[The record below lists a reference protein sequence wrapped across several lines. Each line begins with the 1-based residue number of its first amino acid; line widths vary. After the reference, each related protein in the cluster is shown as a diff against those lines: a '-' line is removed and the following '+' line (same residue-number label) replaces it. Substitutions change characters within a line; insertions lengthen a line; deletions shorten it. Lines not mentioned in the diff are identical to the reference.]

1 MPWNGEAF
9 KMSKIAV
16 DKETMDFL
24 GSLIEGGRRE
34 DRTAQIKQGYSDV
47 VATAEPVEPP
57 KPPYK
62 PFWRR
67 FL

>member
-1 MPWNGEAF
+1 M
-9 KMSKIAV
+9 KIAV
-16 DKETMDFL
+16 DKETMEYL

-34 DRTAQIKQGYSDV
+34 DRTAEIKQGFLDV
-47 VATAEPVEPP
+47 VATAEPVEEPP
-57 KPPYK
+57 PPYK